1 MAFSRE
7 KMMSSLFLLTIML
20 ISLMFS
26 TYQEG
31 ITEEQEPEPRNT
43 KIPKVQS
50 PRERFPTGSEDLKQS
65 TPAVLN
71 LHRYKIHQ

>member
-7 KMMSSLFLLTIML
+7 KMMSSLFLLAIML

-31 ITEEQEPEPRNT
+31 ITEEKEQEQEPRNT
-43 KIPKVQS
+43 KIPKVQ
-50 PRERFPTGSEDLKQS
+50 F
-65 TPAVLN
+65 
-71 LHRYKIHQ
+71 KIHQ

>member
-7 KMMSSLFLLTIML
+7 KMMSSLFLLAIML

-31 ITEEQEPEPRNT
+31 IIEEKEQEPRNN
-43 KIPKVQS
+43 KIPKVQ
-50 PRERFPTGSEDLKQS
+50 F
-65 TPAVLN
+65 TPLEN
-71 LHRYKIHQ
+71 

>member
-7 KMMSSLFLLTIML
+7 KMMSSLFLLAIML

-31 ITEEQEPEPRNT
+31 IIAEQEQELEPRNT
-43 KIPKVQS
+43 KIPKVQFKPS
-50 PRERFPTGSEDLKQS
+50 
-65 TPAVLN
+65 
-71 LHRYKIHQ
+71 KI

>member
-7 KMMSSLFLLTIML
+7 KMMSSLFLLAIML

-31 ITEEQEPEPRNT
+31 IIAEQEPKNT
-43 KIPKVQS
+43 KIPKVQFKLS
-50 PRERFPTGSEDLKQS
+50 
-65 TPAVLN
+65 
-71 LHRYKIHQ
+71 KI